1 MTKQRREY
9 ESTHQWLTFGVNFK
23 KAGPGFWATLGEC
36 VSKCEHIAGVPLR
49 PDVAQ
54 QLHSVYLAKGILGT
68 TAIEGNTLSEEE
80 VQRHLEGKL
89 TLSPDKEYL
98 KQEIDNIL
106 QESNAMLSRIHEGE
120 VLQLTLERIKDI
132 NKIVLKGLSLAPEVV
147 PGKIRHYSVGV
158 MTYRGAPWQD
168 CEYLYTRLCEWLNSD
183 DFRPQSGL
191 SEMQMSVLKAVL
203 GHLYV
208 EWIHGFGDGNGRTGR
223 MLEVQILLSA
233 GVPSPAAHLLS
244 NHYNLTRREYL
255 AQLKHASESGGDVLP
270 FLNYAIQGFLAG
282 LKEQLAYIRN
292 LNMHVSWVNFV
303 HDVFRHQQS
312 KARDRQR
319 MLALDIAHQSNSTS
333 ISELGELSPRLAK
346 AYANLHPRA
355 INRDVD
361 YLISV
366 DLVKREGRKI
376 RANLEIM
383 ENFLPIRAG
392 RRVS

>member
-1 MTKQRREY
+1 
-9 ESTHQWLTFGVNFK
+9 
-23 KAGPGFWATLGEC
+23 
-36 VSKCEHIAGVPLR
+36 
-49 PDVAQ
+49 
-54 QLHSVYLAKGILGT
+54 VYLAKGILGT

-80 VQRHLEGKL
+80 VKRHLEGKL

-106 QESNAMLSRIHEGE
+106 QESNAMLDKILEGE
-120 VLQLTLERIKDI
+120 ALPLTFERIKEI
-132 NKIVLKGLSLAPEVV
+132 NRIVLNGLTLAPEVS
-147 PGKIRHYSVGV
+147 PGEVRQYSVGV

-168 CEYLYTRLCEWLNSD
+168 CEYLYKRLCDWLISE
-183 DFRPQSGL
+183 DFRPQAGL
-191 SEMQMSVLKAVL
+191 SEMHMSILKAML
-203 GHLYV
+203 GHLYI

-255 AQLKHASESGGDVLP
+255 SQLKDASESGGDVLP
-270 FLNYAIQGFLAG
+270 FLAYAMHGFLAG

-312 KARDRQR
+312 RASDRQR
-319 MLALDIAHQSNSTS
+319 MLALDIAHQSEPTS
-333 ISELGELSPRLAK
+333 ISKLGELSPRLAK

-361 YLISV
+361 HLVSV
-366 DLVKREGRKI
+366 KLVKREGRKI

-392 RRVS
+392 RKLSG